1 MLFFYKNNTII
12 ACSELQITKAV
23 SLHQKGVEKMD
34 QQEVKLDIPKIFY
47 SDAEEKP
54 FETCVVCGKELL
66 HSNEPYMVEKV
77 LKTYDGHDF
86 TSTVFEFA
94 ICTHCHQKMQ
104 EGMSEESM
112 QSMQQ
117 YYQHFVEQRGSDS
130 IMIDLQTFDINEWM
144 SKCFFKNTPVTELKE
159 YQVVGMF
166 KGDKLLLNQPPM
178 VMGSEVMEEMAELL
192 SKKTKDEMNGF
203 REKFLGPPP
212 EFSEFIYG
220 KKLIVV

>member
-1 MLFFYKNNTII
+1 MN
-12 ACSELQITKAV
+12 
-23 SLHQKGVEKMD
+23 

-47 SDAEEKP
+47 SDADEKP
-54 FETCVVCGKELL
+54 FENCVFCGKDLL
-66 HSNEPYMVEKV
+66 HGDETYMVEKV
-77 LKTYDGHDF
+77 LKTYEGHDF

-94 ICTHCHQKMQ
+94 ICTSCHMKMQ

-112 QSMQQ
+112 QNMQI
-117 YYQHFVEQRGSDS
+117 YYQNFIQQRGSDS
-130 IMIDLQTFDINEWM
+130 IMIDLKTFDINDWL
-144 SKCFFKNTPVTELKE
+144 SKCFFKNTPVTELEE

-178 VMGSEVMEEMAELL
+178 VMGYEVMEEMSELL
-192 SKKTKDEMNGF
+192 SKQTKDEMNGF